1 MAERL
6 PEISDSEWDVMNVLW
21 AAGTPLAA
29 NEVVDRLA
37 GVRDWSPRTVKTLL
51 NRLINKEALA
61 YEPQGKRYLYR
72 PRVSREQCVRE
83 ETRSFLS
90 RVFANAPG
98 PMLLQFVA
106 QARLTPEE
114 IEALKRLLDKKGK

>member
-1 MAERL
+1 M
-6 PEISDSEWDVMNVLW
+6 PDFPQISDAEWDVMNVLW
-21 AAGTPLAA
+21 SADAPLSAAD
-29 NEVVDRLA
+29 VVSRLA
-37 GVRDWSPRTVKTLL
+37 GSRHWSPRTVKTLL
-51 NRLINKEALA
+51 NRLMNKGALA
-61 YEPQGKRYLYR
+61 HEPQGKRYLYR
-72 PRVSREQCVRE
+72 PRVPREQCVRE